1 MYSNLEI
8 EQTILGTIIMD
19 SKRLDHVVD
28 LLKDYH
34 FSDKAH
40 QVIYE
45 EILDIAREGEVNE
58 LILKTFFN
66 NNPVFENKGL
76 SYLSQLITKTTVILN
91 IRVLTKELVE
101 LWQKRE
107 LINIAQQSVD
117 LLRDK
122 KFSYAISQ
130 LENSIAGIVC
140 DAEKKNIQSLDQ
152 IINDIDNE
160 VITNE
165 FVETGFKK
173 LDEMLNGGFYNQQ
186 LIVIGA
192 RPSVG
197 KTSLAQ
203 NIMLNVAKQG
213 KRCLFVSL
221 EISKKNAIFK
231 FLTLAT
237 EVPLWKIQKKIGID
251 NQSYIE
257 KKQHLANLP
266 IYIDDS
272 SQLTV
277 SQIKQVIKRQFDLT
291 GLDLVVVDY
300 IQIVKG
306 ENTFNKNEASIIK
319 DITSTLKGLSKQFN
333 IPILAL
339 AQINRKGAENSEQEP
354 TMNDFKGSGGIEE
367 DSDVAMIL
375 HRAKNSNNDL
385 QYLSNAGQ
393 LIIAKNRYGQTGKI
407 GINFNGEIGK
417 FTEDNNDTF

>member
-1 MYSNLEI
+1 
-8 EQTILGTIIMD
+8 
-19 SKRLDHVVD
+19 
-28 LLKDYH
+28 
-34 FSDKAH
+34 
-40 QVIYE
+40 
-45 EILDIAREGEVNE
+45 
-58 LILKTFFN
+58 
-66 NNPVFENKGL
+66 
-76 SYLSQLITKTTVILN
+76 
-91 IRVLTKELVE
+91 
-101 LWQKRE
+101 
-107 LINIAQQSVD
+107 
-117 LLRDK
+117 
-122 KFSYAISQ
+122 
-130 LENSIAGIVC
+130 
-140 DAEKKNIQSLDQ
+140 
-152 IINDIDNE
+152 
-160 VITNE
+160 
-165 FVETGFKK
+165 
-173 LDEMLNGGFYNQQ
+173 
-186 LIVIGA
+186 
-192 RPSVG
+192 
-197 KTSLAQ
+197 
-203 NIMLNVAKQG
+203 
-213 KRCLFVSL
+213 VSL

-251 NQSYIE
+251 TESYIE
-257 KKQHLANLP
+257 KKQHLAKLP

-277 SQIKQVIKRQFDLT
+277 SQIKQAIKRQFDLT

-385 QYLSNAGQ
+385 QYLSNAGH

>member
-1 MYSNLEI
+1 MFCNLEI
-8 EQTILGTIIMD
+8 EQTILGTIILN
-19 SKRLDHVVD
+19 SNKLDQVVD
-28 LLKDYH
+28 LLKDHH
-34 FSDKAH
+34 FSDKANRF
-40 QVIYE
+40 IYK
-45 EILDIAREGEVNE
+45 EILSIAKESEVNQ

-66 NNPVFENKGL
+66 NNPIFENRGL
-76 SYLSQLITKTTVILN
+76 SYLSHLITKQSVILN
-91 IRVLTKELVE
+91 IRLLAKELIE

-107 LINIAQQSVD
+107 LINIAQQSID

-140 DAEKKNIQSLDQ
+140 DTEKKNIQSLDQ

-160 VITNE
+160 IITNE

-173 LDEMLNGGFYNQQ
+173 LDDMLNGGFYNQQ

-197 KTSLAQ
+197 KTSFAQ

-237 EVPLWKIQKKIGID
+237 EFPLWKIQKKIGIE

-257 KKQHLANLP
+257 KKQKLAKIP

-333 IPILAL
+333 IPIIAL

-385 QYLSNAGQ
+385 QYLSNTGH
-393 LIIAKNRYGQTGKI
+393 LIIAKNRYGKTGKI
-407 GINFNGEIGK
+407 SINFNGEIGK